1 MKRSILALGNYR
13 AGEYPACG
21 HHNAPHIVSDDD
33 TDSDPKTGFNP
44 ALFDEP
50 HDGHNYFH
58 DDDDDHQ
65 PNGNAIMVIFD
76 YYVMLYAF

>member
-1 MKRSILALGNYR
+1 MALGNYR

-21 HHNAPHIVSDDD
+21 HHNAPHIASDDDDTDSD

-65 PNGNAIMVIFD
+65 PNGNAIMV
-76 YYVMLYAF
+76 